1 MKIPLVVVFTPAGGP
16 VGAGE
21 GKRCGGGGGGGGV
34 CHMYDRVRA
43 HCITG
48 ECTYV

>member
-1 MKIPLVVVFTPAGGP
+1 MELPLVVVFTPAGGP

-21 GKRCGGGGGGGGV
+21 GKRCGGGEVV

-43 HCITG
+43 HCITE